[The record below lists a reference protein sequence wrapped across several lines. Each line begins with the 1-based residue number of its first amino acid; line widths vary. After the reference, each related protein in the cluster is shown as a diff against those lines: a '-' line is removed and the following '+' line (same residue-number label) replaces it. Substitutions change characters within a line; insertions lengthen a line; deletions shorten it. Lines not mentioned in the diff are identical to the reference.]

1 MVATGAPFSVRFAMV
16 IMIQDGYIVHS
27 RDYTDPIAGARL
39 LGRLPELV
47 SALS

>member
-1 MVATGAPFSVRFAMV
+1 MNANNAAPDQG
-16 IMIQDGYIVHS
+16 IEHS
-27 RDYTDPIAGARL
+27 RDYSDPIAGARL